1 MGRTGH
7 IGKLL
12 QHPAFTQPVQHTR
25 KRINMLTVRMLETVF
40 AVPQRHTR
48 LFQLTPVRRQTAR
61 KIRRRIRHPF
71 LRRYLDCRFRNLRI
85 QHRQHR
91 IGAFA
96 RNRRTFPAVRFGK
109 VFRRGKTGR
118 GTFRVRPNL

>member
-7 IGKLL
+7 ISKLL
-12 QHPAFTQPVQHTR
+12 QHPAFAQPVQHTR

-61 KIRRRIRHPF
+61 EIRSRLYIYNKSF
-71 LRRYLDCRFRNLRI
+71 EFWEKCGF
-85 QHRQHR
+85 
-91 IGAFA
+91 GAF
-96 RNRRTFPAVRFGK
+96 
-109 VFRRGKTGR
+109 VFISHY
-118 GTFRVRPNL
+118 

>member
-12 QHPAFTQPVQHTR
+12 QHPAFVQPVQHTR

-48 LFQLTPVRRQTAR
+48 LFQLAPVRRQTAR
-61 KIRRRIRHPF
+61 EIRYHLY
-71 LRRYLDCRFRNLRI
+71 LRKSFEFWEKYGF
-85 QHRQHR
+85 
-91 IGAFA
+91 GAFI
-96 RNRRTFPAVRFGK
+96 FIS
-109 VFRRGKTGR
+109 
-118 GTFRVRPNL
+118 PN